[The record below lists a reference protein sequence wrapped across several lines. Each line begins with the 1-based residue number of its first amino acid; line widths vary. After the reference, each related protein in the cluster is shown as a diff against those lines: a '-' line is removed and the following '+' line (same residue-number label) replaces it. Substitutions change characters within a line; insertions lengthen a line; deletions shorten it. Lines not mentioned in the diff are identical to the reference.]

1 MLLSE
6 RDCFRKARRGPVA
19 AMLCSRDQT
28 HPKQSLLVL
37 CFTLSRCQSLSVSA
51 CHSVDMVTSNNECVT
66 SQ

>member
-19 AMLCSRDQT
+19 AMLCSRDQS

-37 CFTLSRCQSLSVSA
+37 CFTLSGCQSLSVSA